1 MCILPYVHT
10 TWNPRLNILH
20 QEMELA
26 LQINKPRKSLQ
37 SAKEFSCYTIIC
49 V

>member
-1 MCILPYVHT
+1 MES
-10 TWNPRLNILH
+10 RLNILH
-20 QEMELA
+20 LEMELA
-26 LQINKPRKSLQ
+26 LQINKPRTCKSLQ